1 MDMSTETNNIP
12 LGQPLTLK
20 ELCELH
26 GWTYVKQT
34 KTIAKLEKQ
43 LGELYDYEITGKG
56 KGKRYVLHEVKIVN
70 PAKESDSRH
79 KYNKQGKLVGVG
91 KTNQQDKKSTK
102 KSSKTYTDY
111 VYTGQQDV
119 PLECLVPLTKEDEE
133 RHNRYVNMVKV
144 GTDYT
149 QKELVLLFNEEEKQ
163 TGTQKQKQLSTWWQS
178 FEWEETKRAGKP
190 TLYTVTKVFDKPRQR
205 IDYKQELTNFKE
217 QSLEVNFILSILN
230 SKNLHEEVSDYGLI
244 TGIKAREFYVNM
256 GLVNRDYYHVR
267 SQKGTLSDWLSIEE
281 QNVIYRD
288 IDESAKR
295 YTMGALKRLHKQ
307 RVIIDYSYTYIW
319 IERDGEEHLATDKEH
334 LAIENAIQETI
345 KYAQEIG
352 FDKVKSVINLYDNTL
367 KDFQQQDLLNH
378 LQELIRQDIPQFD
391 YYYRAY
397 KLVYLKEPMKRYV
410 NTVANKEGLEVSE
423 LGILKRDSSHKE
435 HTQIQI
441 GKVNKRHSENKDKKT
456 KLINTV
462 VDLPREGNTSDREE
476 VIGKIK
482 REEEI
487 DSLVERG
494 EYSQAEELIF
504 KV

>member
-1 MDMSTETNNIP
+1 M
-12 LGQPLTLK
+12 
-20 ELCELH
+20 
-26 GWTYVKQT
+26 
-34 KTIAKLEKQ
+34 LE
-43 LGELYDYEITGKG
+43 
-56 KGKRYVLHEVKIVN
+56 
-70 PAKESDSRH
+70 
-79 KYNKQGKLVGVG
+79 
-91 KTNQQDKKSTK
+91 
-102 KSSKTYTDY
+102 
-111 VYTGQQDV
+111 
-119 PLECLVPLTKEDEE
+119 
-133 RHNRYVNMVKV
+133 
-144 GTDYT
+144 
-149 QKELVLLFNEEEKQ
+149 
-163 TGTQKQKQLSTWWQS
+163 
-178 FEWEETKRAGKP
+178 
-190 TLYTVTKVFDKPRQR
+190 QR
-205 IDYKQELTNFKE
+205 N
-217 QSLEVNFILSILN
+217 
-230 SKNLHEEVSDYGLI
+230 
-244 TGIKAREFYVNM
+244 
-256 GLVNRDYYHVR
+256 
-267 SQKGTLSDWLSIEE
+267 
-281 QNVIYRD
+281 
-288 IDESAKR
+288 
-295 YTMGALKRLHKQ
+295 
-307 RVIIDYSYTYIW
+307 IW

-397 KLVYLKEPMKRYV
+397 KLVYLKEPMKKYV
-410 NTVANKEGLEVSE
+410 NTIADKEGLEVSE

-476 VIGKIK
+476 IIGKIK

-487 DSLVERG
+487 DSLVEHG